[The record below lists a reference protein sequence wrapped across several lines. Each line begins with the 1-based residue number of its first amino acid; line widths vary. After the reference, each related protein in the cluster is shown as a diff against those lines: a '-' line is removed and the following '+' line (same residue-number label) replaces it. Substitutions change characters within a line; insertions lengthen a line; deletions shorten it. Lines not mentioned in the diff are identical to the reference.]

1 MRRIGTRLTVWYAL
15 GATVSF
21 ALLSWVGAGLLES
34 RLISS
39 LDELNAAE
47 FRQLQTSIGPDYATV
62 DPKRLKDRL
71 KSVEQYQS
79 VLFYISIDSPKT
91 KERIF
96 RSSNLKSHEIP
107 DVKGQRRFSAETPGL
122 GPLRINEF
130 LLPPYDVTVATSELS
145 VHEGTRAFAIISALL
160 IGVMLLVSTVLGFA
174 FARFVL
180 RPIRVIRDTAQ
191 RIGSDNLAER
201 IPVAEVRDEVDELA
215 VLLNT
220 MFDRLELAFGQMSR
234 FSEQVSHELKTPLS
248 LIRLHAESVAKNSSS
263 PENAEAAVE
272 QIEEIARLNTFI
284 DQMLFL
290 SRAESNAIAFDLQPV
305 DPAPFMQLLAH
316 DADALADHSG
326 QRLEYVTLGQGTVR
340 IEASWMRQV
349 LLNVIS
355 NALNASPPGGLVR
368 MESAFFAGQWQV
380 TIEDDGPGLA
390 EADCPRI
397 FERFV
402 RIGGQR
408 RGDRGAGLGLS
419 IARSIVTLHLGSI
432 HAEPR
437 ENANGLRVVVSLPAT
452 ETWDAGDYPA
462 PA

>member
-1 MRRIGTRLTVWYAL
+1 M
-15 GATVSF
+15 
-21 ALLSWVGAGLLES
+21 ES
-34 RLISS
+34 RLINS

-47 FRQLQTSIGPDYATV
+47 FRQLQMSIGSDYATV

-79 VLFYISIDSPKT
+79 VLFYISIDSPNT
-91 KERIF
+91 NERIF
-96 RSSNLKSHEIP
+96 RSANLEGHEIP
-107 DVKGQRRFSAETPGL
+107 DVKGQRRFSAEARGL

-145 VHEGTRAFAIISALL
+145 VHESTRAFAIISALL
-160 IGVMLLVSTVLGFA
+160 IGLMLVVSTVLGLA

-180 RPIRVIRDTAQ
+180 SPIRVIRDTAQ

-220 MFDRLELAFGQMSR
+220 MFDRLELSFGQMSR

-248 LIRLHAESVAKNSSS
+248 LIRLHAESVAKNASS
-263 PENAEAAVE
+263 PHNAEAAVE

-305 DPAPFMQLLAH
+305 NPAPFMQLLAH
-316 DADALADHSG
+316 DAEALADHSG
-326 QRLEYVTLGQGTVR
+326 HRFEFEATGQGTVR
-340 IEASWMRQV
+340 IEVSWMRQV

-368 MESAFFAGQWQV
+368 MESVFSDSFWQV
-380 TIEDDGPGLA
+380 SIEDDGPGLA
-390 EADCPRI
+390 AADCARI

-419 IARSIVTLHLGSI
+419 IARSIVTLHLGTM

-437 ENANGLRVVVSLPAT
+437 ENATGLRVVIALPAA
-452 ETWDAGDYPA
+452 ETSNAGDQPA
-462 PA
+462 QV